1 MSRSR
6 WERQWDADGPYE
18 GNYSSARYGYLTGV
32 LIACTTVG
40 LAIYVGMLIERY
52 NLIGVLF

>member
-1 MSRSR
+1 MSG
-6 WERQWDADGPYE
+6 WGADD
-18 GNYSSARYGYLTGV
+18 YSSARHGYLIGV
-32 LIACTTVG
+32 LIACITVG

>member
-6 WERQWDADGPYE
+6 WDADGPYE